1 MYYLRMSGC
10 VSEHVIPNTFKF
22 VSPQNKLSYHGPYV
36 ISSTYLESS
45 CTTGCFKSITM
56 EIRQPKK
63 ELDVKF
69 LSLPKC
75 HSEHMSFRTHV
86 IPNIC
91 HSKHMS
97 FQILPKYVPFH
108 KLAFLHIRRAS
119 NGCRRHPNLR
129 VFTINVMKISI
140 LQ

>member
-1 MYYLRMSGC
+1 MSGC

-63 ELDVKF
+63 GVRCKVLVSTY
-69 LSLPKC
+69 LSVIPNTC
-75 HSEHMSFRTHV
+75 HSEHMSFRAYV
-86 IPNIC
+86 IPSIC
-91 HSKHMS
+91 HSK
-97 FQILPKYVPFH
+97 
-108 KLAFLHIRRAS
+108 
-119 NGCRRHPNLR
+119 NCPN
-129 VFTINVMKISI
+129 MYISTN
-140 LQ
+140 